1 MSVLLPLSE
10 PEARDMVVRA
20 RTIQEPLSIRGGG
33 TRKMLGRPI
42 KTRVAL
48 STSMLTGIT
57 LFEPAEMVFSA
68 RAGTP
73 VAMIEKAL
81 AEESQMLPFEPMDHR
96 YLMATDSE
104 PTIGGVFA
112 ANISGPARINRG
124 ACRDAAIGVRFVNG
138 RGEIIKSGGR
148 VVKNVTGLDLTKLL
162 CGSFGTLGLV
172 TEVSFRVI
180 PRPERSV
187 TLVLGGLT
195 DRQAVEAMCRALGSP
210 FDPDGV
216 AHLPAGIAGTEAQ
229 TLIRIGNF
237 SSSVDYRVRET
248 SRRLR
253 SFGTHSQL
261 QETDSISLWRAV
273 RNVEFLAEPRDNAVW
288 RLSIPPT
295 KGPEAVALIA
305 QSIPEFQHYYDWG
318 GGLIWLAIAGAGNA
332 AAVAVRAAVAVT
344 GGHATL
350 VRASTELRSSV
361 DPFPPLGPA
370 FRKIAAGLKSSFDP
384 DAILEPGR
392 MYAGI

>member
-1 MSVLLPLSE
+1 MSVLLPRSE
-10 PEARDMVVRA
+10 PEACDMVARA
-20 RTIQEPLSIRGGG
+20 RTIREPLSIQGGG
-33 TRKMLGRPI
+33 TRTMLGRPI
-42 KTRVAL
+42 KTQATL

-73 VAMIEKAL
+73 IATIKQTL
-81 AEESQMLPFEPMDHR
+81 AEKSQMLPFEPMDHR
-96 YLMATDSE
+96 HLMATDSE

-112 ANISGPARINRG
+112 ANISGPARVNRG

-148 VVKNVTGLDLTKLL
+148 VVKNVTGLDLTKLI

-172 TEVSFRVI
+172 TEVSFKVI

-187 TLVLGGLT
+187 TLVLFGLN
-195 DRQAVEAMCRALGSP
+195 DREAVEAMCRALCSP

-237 SSSVDYRVRET
+237 SSSVDYRVREM
-248 SRRLR
+248 SRRLQ
-253 SFGTHSQL
+253 SFGIHSQL
-261 QETDSISLWRAV
+261 EGTGSASLWRAV

-295 KGPEAVALIA
+295 RGPEAVALIER
-305 QSIPEFQHYYDWG
+305 SIPEFRHYYDWG
-318 GGLIWLAIAGAGNA
+318 GGLIWLGTRGAGDVGA
-332 AAVAVRAAVAVT
+332 AAIRAAVAVT

-384 DAILEPGR
+384 DAILAPGR